1 MASPTRPSLP
11 ADGGK
16 PSSAHLVCN
25 GQAPAAPKGE
35 GKEYKSVCPW
45 SDDGEGSRSHD
56 EPEELSATLGGKANA
71 AGEAYET
78 AEGGEALGGL
88 VEDGRAAEAVEGS

>member
-1 MASPTRPSLP
+1 M
-11 ADGGK
+11 
-16 PSSAHLVCN
+16 
-25 GQAPAAPKGE
+25 
-35 GKEYKSVCPW
+35 
-45 SDDGEGSRSHD
+45 
-56 EPEELSATLGGKANA
+56 GGKANA